1 MIITPNLHFNGVCKK
16 ALALYETAFDGKITQ
31 LFQYSDADPSDY
43 NIDQLTE
50 SEKEQVYHA
59 EMMIGNQR
67 FFFSDSFDSVPYG
80 QTISI
85 VITFDSG
92 DEVKKAYDVL
102 SKEGEVLQQLIET
115 TYSGCFTSIIDRFG
129 IRWELMTENSRS

>member
-1 MIITPNLHFNGVCKK
+1 MMITPNLHFNSVCKE
-16 ALALYETAFDGKITQ
+16 AIVLYKRAFNGEITQ
-31 LFQYSDADPSDY
+31 LFQYSDADPSDF

-67 FFFSDSFDSVPYG
+67 FFFSDSFDPIPHG
-80 QTISI
+80 QNVSI

-92 DEVKKAYDVL
+92 DEVKNAYEL
-102 SKEGEVLQQLIET
+102 LAMGGEVLQQLTET
-115 TYSGCFTSIIDRFG
+115 TYSGCFTSIVDRFG
-129 IRWELMTENSRS
+129 VRWELMTENSRS